1 MTTKKK
7 TSGIPEVD
15 NDRRDNE
22 EIKGH
27 INDMITRKGDALKQ
41 ALALIKQAEAL
52 LSFRHST
59 TDDATYER
67 AVHAV
72 WGAKHEVDKAM
83 DFNFNSDCYL
93 GNMAC
98 GPVGAAILRDI
109 EAGILPKSK

>member
-1 MTTKKK
+1 MTTQKK
-7 TSGIPEVD
+7 TADIPEAD
-15 NDRRDNE
+15 NGRRDNE
-22 EIKGH
+22 EIKGR
-27 INDMITRKGDALKQ
+27 IDDLITRKGDALKQ

-72 WGAKHEVDKAM
+72 WGASREVDKAM

-93 GNMAC
+93 GNKAC
-98 GPVGAAILRDI
+98 GPLGAAILRDM
-109 EAGILPKSK
+109 ESGILPKSK